1 MRLRMI
7 TGSKF
12 FRAMVSNYT
21 LEQFIDY
28 LKRVEGYKNKVGDVF
43 YPYDSPE
50 GGLKTIGYGY
60 KIRTDKE
67 QLLLEAKG
75 ISEKEMELKL
85 KHEAELSLVKAKD
98 YAFYNDMDWEKVD
111 DRLRFALADYCF
123 NIGNL
128 KGFPTTAKCL
138 MSNDVKGAIED
149 DPTREG
155 FKHYE
160 RTFKD
165 SNGKRHKLG
174 RNKEF
179 YKEFLQPYMEKA

>member
-1 MRLRMI
+1 MRFRMM

-12 FRAMVSNYT
+12 FREMASDYT
-21 LEQFIDY
+21 LTEFIDY
-28 LKRVEGYKNKVGDVF
+28 LKKVEGYKNKVKGIF

-75 ISEKEMELKL
+75 ISEKEMEVKL
-85 KHEAELSLVKAKD
+85 KHEAELSLIKAKN
-98 YAFYNDMDWEKVD
+98 YVNANNVDWKSVD
-111 DRLRFALADYCF
+111 ERLKYALADYCF
-123 NIGNL
+123 NVGNL
-128 KGFPTTAKCL
+128 RGFPTTSKCL
-138 MSNDVKGAIED
+138 MFNDVKGAVEE
-149 DPTREG
+149 DPTRPG
-155 FKHYE
+155 YKHYE

-165 SNGKRHKLG
+165 AEGNRRRLA

-179 YKEFLQPYMEKA
+179 YKEFFEPYIG